1 MSLSLSLSLFRSPD
15 GVRRRKLWPGFGK
28 GDQGEQWLLRT
39 GSRHHQLSNWNNHQQ
54 LHYGGIPQSLVGTLL
69 LSSSQSEARL
79 HWRRCKS
86 FLIDKV
92 GATKWFLRWKPARL
106 EVSSV
111 PVSSATT
118 RPPPV
123 SVLVRQPQSTSP
135 DQTQSYSSLLSGHKS
150 AYNSV
155 LMCVHFWTN

>member
-15 GVRRRKLWPGFGK
+15 GVRRRKLWPGFRK

-86 FLIDKV
+86 EWQLRRSDQDKMICQV
-92 GATKWFLRWKPARL
+92 RTCSASGLLCASQLLYNTTSCVKPCQAIRVNLRHLQKDTEL
-106 EVSSV
+106 
-111 PVSSATT
+111 
-118 RPPPV
+118 
-123 SVLVRQPQSTSP
+123 LVWSCSP
-135 DQTQSYSSLLSGHKS
+135 
-150 AYNSV
+150 
-155 LMCVHFWTN
+155 